1 MNKRVK
7 TVLSIALVVIFILV
21 TSAFCYK
28 SEGPIGVETIAT
40 VNSLAALETESVE
53 PAVPAFDSV
62 AFAKAVAD
70 SVAQKESI
78 FLALLREYA
87 TKSTLNIR
95 KKPKAPERQGIQACY
110 EDDLWKQSWWDYS
123 EYPYPL
129 YGCVKSVG
137 SADGSSIVYK
147 EFNTRGNLSRESV
160 PMSDSSDPCGC
171 RYKYNANNVLVGE
184 YYIFPA
190 RPDIG
195 FSGGNRCTGLAKK
208 FDSRGNVVEW
218 VEYHLWTRE
227 KTTVKTKYNADGK
240 MIEKSEFDTEGN
252 KIRKK
257 TWKYNSKGKVVERVE
272 FDATGN
278 AEKSTWKYNSRGDI
292 IEVQGPEISEPEI
305 SKVACKY
312 DKKGNRVEIAKYYDS
327 ETLAS
332 KKLLHYSKDG
342 ILVLAEL
349 YDGENVLEEIT
360 LYSYDKRG
368 NMIEKRMYNAI
379 GKLLC
384 KQSFKYDRMGNVIEA
399 RVSPSYYSGEE
410 DVLKYKITYYK

>member
-1 MNKRVK
+1 MKKV
-7 TVLSIALVVIFILV
+7 VISIALVVIFLV
-21 TSAFCYK
+21 STIAFCSK
-28 SEGPIGVETIAT
+28 PDKPTEEDIAAM
-40 VNSLAALETESVE
+40 VDSLVAFELEKIKSVE
-53 PAVPAFDSV
+53 QAAPKVDSV

-70 SVAQKESI
+70 SVAQKEST

-87 TKSTLNIR
+87 TKSTLNVR
-95 KKPKAPERQGIQACY
+95 KKSKVPERQGIQTSY
-110 EDDLWKQSWWDYS
+110 EDDLWEQSWWDYTD
-123 EYPYPL
+123 YPYPL

-137 SADGSSIVYK
+137 RADWNSIVYK

-160 PMSDSSDPCGC
+160 PMSDSSDPSGC
-171 RYKYNANNVLVGE
+171 RYKYNAKNVLVGE

-195 FSGGNRCTGLAKK
+195 FPGGNRCTGLAKK

-218 VEYHLWTRE
+218 VEYHLWTSE
-227 KTTVKTKYNADGK
+227 KCTVKTKYNSNGK
-240 MIEKSEFDTEGN
+240 MIEKSEYEAEGN
-252 KIRKK
+252 KTNKT
-257 TWKYNSKGKVVERVE
+257 TWKYNSKGKVIERVE
-272 FDATGN
+272 YDAAGN

-292 IEVQGPEISEPEI
+292 IEVQGPEIREPEI
-305 SKVACKY
+305 SRIACKY

-342 ILVLAEL
+342 ILVLTEK
-349 YDGENVLEEIT
+349 YNGKNVLEEVT
-360 LYSYDKRG
+360 FYSYDKRG

-384 KQSFKYDRMGNVIEA
+384 KQSFKYDRMGNVIEV
-399 RVSPSYYSGEE
+399 RVSPSSSGGEE
-410 DVLKYKITYYK
+410 DVFKYDITYYK